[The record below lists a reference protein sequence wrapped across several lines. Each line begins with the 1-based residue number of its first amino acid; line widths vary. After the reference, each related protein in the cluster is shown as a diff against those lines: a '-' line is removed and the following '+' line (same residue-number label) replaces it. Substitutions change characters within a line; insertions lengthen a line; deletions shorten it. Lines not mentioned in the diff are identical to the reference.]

1 MIIISL
7 CVCIVASAVLVALAG
22 THVIALYA
30 GTGKHVVVVVII
42 IITLGSRYPYK
53 GGPRYPY
60 RSRYPYKG
68 GPQLRYC
75 TYSSTDIETDLVSV
89 QEGVSVSILYR

>member
-30 GTGKHVVVVVII
+30 GTGKHVVVVVVYFN
-42 IITLGSRYPYK
+42 LEQGSQTPI
-53 GGPRYPY
+53 P
-60 RSRYPYKG
+60 
-68 GPQLRYC
+68 
-75 TYSSTDIETDLVSV
+75 TMVTF
-89 QEGVSVSILYR
+89 